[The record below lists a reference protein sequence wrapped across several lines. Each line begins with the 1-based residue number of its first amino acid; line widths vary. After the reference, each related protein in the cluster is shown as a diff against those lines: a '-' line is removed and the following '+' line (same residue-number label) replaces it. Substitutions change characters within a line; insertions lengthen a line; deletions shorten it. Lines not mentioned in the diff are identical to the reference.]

1 METKTKFTPGSW
13 KVESYKEPLMVTL
26 RTFQVVAADYTIVA
40 QCGYG
45 NAEVVANANLIAA
58 SPKMYELLDVLC
70 KLDEA
75 EVFVKEPWEVTFK
88 EARELLAKIRGED
101 E

>member
-1 METKTKFTPGSW
+1 
-13 KVESYKEPLMVTL
+13 
-26 RTFQVVAADYTIVA
+26 
-40 QCGYG
+40 
-45 NAEVVANANLIAA
+45 
-58 SPKMYELLDVLC
+58 LLDVLC